1 MVEGWEWDATLFA
14 GAAEHYA
21 RGRLPYAP
29 GLAAAIGAA
38 LRLDGT
44 GRLLDVGCGPG
55 TVVLGAAALG
65 VSGAAGSDGLVGW
78 FDAAVGVDPDA
89 GMIGAAARAARR
101 AGVADRTRWECLRA
115 EQLPGG
121 LGTFDVVVFAQSF
134 HWTDRARMASTVRG
148 MLRPGGALVHIADR
162 KGGAGLPGGLPA
174 PVPPQD
180 GIARLVREF
189 LGPLRRAGQGVL
201 RDGTPGGEA
210 EILAAAGFRG
220 PQRLL
225 VPGGQVL
232 ERNEDDVVA
241 GVLSMS
247 FSAPHLFGP
256 RLPEFESRLRAL
268 LRETSPGGRF
278 AVRQPDTE
286 VAIWRP
292 DGRTTPGATG
302 R

>member
-1 MVEGWEWDATLFA
+1 MVEAVEGWEWDETLFA

-55 TVVLGAAALG
+55 TVVLGTA
-65 VSGAAGSDGLVGW
+65 GASSGLVGW
-78 FDAAVGVDPDA
+78 FGAAVGVDPDA
-89 GMIGAAARAARR
+89 GMIGAAVRAAAR
-101 AGVADRTRWECLRA
+101 AGVAGKTRWECLRA

-121 LGTFDVVVFAQSF
+121 LGTFDVVVLAQSF
-134 HWTDRARMASTVRG
+134 HWTDRPRVASTVRG
-148 MLRPGGALVHIADR
+148 MLRPGGALVHVADR
-162 KGGAGLPGGLPA
+162 KDGTGGTGGAGGADGRDGLPA
-174 PVPPQD
+174 PAVPQD

-189 LGPLRRAGQGVL
+189 LGPLRRAGRGVL
-201 RDGTPGGEA
+201 RHGTPGGEA

-225 VPGGQVL
+225 VPGGRVL
-232 ERNEDDVVA
+232 GRDEDDVVA
-241 GVLSMS
+241 EVLSMS
-247 FSAPHLFGP
+247 FSAPHLFGT

-268 LRETSPGGRF
+268 LRETSPDGRF
-278 AVRQPDTE
+278 AVRQPHTE
-286 VAIWRP
+286 VVIWRP
-292 DGRTTPGATG
+292 DGT
-302 R
+302 